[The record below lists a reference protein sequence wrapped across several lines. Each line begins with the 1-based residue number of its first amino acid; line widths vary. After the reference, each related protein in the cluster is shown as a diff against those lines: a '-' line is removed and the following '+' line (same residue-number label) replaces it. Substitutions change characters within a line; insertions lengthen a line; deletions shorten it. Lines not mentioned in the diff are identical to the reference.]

1 MILEGC
7 DCTLYICLIRTRV
20 LIETS
25 PCFGLVEIGEHEL
38 LRICLVEIGQCC
50 RFSSDVIFG
59 QGNEVFTIFL
69 I

>member
-7 DCTLYICLIRTRV
+7 DCTLYICLIRTGV
-20 LIETS
+20 LIEIL
-25 PCFGLVEIGEHEL
+25 PCFGLVEVEEHEL
-38 LRICLVEIGQCC
+38 LRICLVEIRPCF
-50 RFSSDVIFG
+50 RSLSDVIFG